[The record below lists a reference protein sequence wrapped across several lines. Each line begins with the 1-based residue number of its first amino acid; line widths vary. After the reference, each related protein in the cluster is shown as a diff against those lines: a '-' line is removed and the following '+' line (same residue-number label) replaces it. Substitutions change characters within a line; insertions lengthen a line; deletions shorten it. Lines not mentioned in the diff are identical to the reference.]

1 MEEDRRVDR
10 ERKQS
15 QRINRTEDEMEEDR
29 RVDRKRIQSYK
40 NNLHRQK
47 QNCYKD
53 GRNFEG

>member
-15 QRINRTEDEMEEDR
+15 QKIIRTEEEMEEDR
-29 RVDRKRIQSYK
+29 RVDRERIQSYK
-40 NNLHRQK
+40 NNLCREKK

-53 GRNFEG
+53 GRNFE